1 MSKYSLLSVF
11 ITNVAVVAILTA
23 SISAAHPGSPPP
35 DRTASGQ
42 RFATAAFLVSLHGLW
57 PDIRVCTLS
66 GQLFCGMPTQTADN
80 ADSLS
85 DNPDDHLH
93 APPVYNGLF
102 DPRSKVG
109 GLAKRFFDV
118 ACHGAPACEP
128 KRARTIS
135 NPRRRANQKRP
146 PRPEDM
152 VVGAIEQVHAKTLP
166 APASPKPD
174 APPQG
179 DGGNR
184 TASGQVSF
192 VPKTHGG
199 V

>member
-109 GLAKRFFDV
+109 GLAKRLFDV

-128 KRARTIS
+128 KR
-135 NPRRRANQKRP
+135 PRLCANQKPP
-146 PRPEDM
+146 PRPEEM
-152 VVGAIEQVHAKTLP
+152 VVGAIEALHAKKLP
-166 APASPKPD
+166 VPAIPKPD

-179 DGGNR
+179 EGGTER
-184 TASGQVSF
+184 PLARFPQRR
-192 VPKTHGG
+192 KGG